1 MQRLG
6 LDWYVFGA
14 QAAVAYGH
22 PRMTADVD
30 ITVFAGSLSAQPLAD
45 ALVPAGFALRI
56 DLGADFLREARL
68 LPLVHGATAM
78 PVDLM
83 IASTRLHAE
92 LLSRRRMIDLGGLHI
107 PMLSP
112 EDVVVTKVLAGR
124 RKDLEDVRGVLAAQP
139 GLDLAHVR
147 ELLGE
152 IEAALGDD
160 RLLRRFERLL
170 RRTR

>member
-1 MQRLG
+1 MARLG

-30 ITVFAGSLSAQPLAD
+30 ITIFAGALSAQALAD
-45 ALVPAGFALRI
+45 VLAQAGFVLRI
-56 DLGADFLREARL
+56 DLSVDFLREARL

-92 LLSRRRMIDLGGLHI
+92 LLSRKRMVDLGGLHI

-112 EDVVVTKVLAGR
+112 EDLVMTKVLAGR
-124 RKDLEDVRGVLAAQP
+124 RKDLEDVRGVLVAQP
-139 GLDLAHVR
+139 DLDLVLVR

-152 IEAALGDD
+152 LEVALGDD

-170 RRTR
+170 RRPR